1 MDTSKFIS
9 AFYHDKIGTQI
20 DTKQL
25 RYWESCITHNTSTL
39 DDFKDFVLTS
49 SEYSSAL
56 RKRFYDI
63 YQSFVS
69 DVSRDVMNNSY
80 TVFWNKQL
88 INKVEVTETI
98 VVHYIVNT
106 KEFDEIYRNVV
117 KDVVMFEYNRN
128 ATDDEINFIMKRVKD
143 SQTVYTTENITIDIA
158 NMHTIMMEQQANTA
172 FVEAQ
177 MAEREDI
184 TDAEY
189 VSNDHSGGNNDVDQ
203 KMVINAVFELGMD
216 KLDVFEHV
224 FKRPMYVQE
233 FRKYIID
240 TVDDI
245 EWESLLET
253 HNFNFNKLRRIYKDF
268 TGKVID
274 EYYYIK
280 NYLYSINNDM
290 FFESFIEKIINTKEY
305 MTNMKK
311 NIASKYLD
319 YYDQELEDN
328 DIEYIY
334 NIIKSKQLAIVDEE
348 IDRIMTQVKTETDN
362 IVANIFKIY
371 KYTLNRAPE
380 IQEID
385 FYTQLYRELNHMN
398 IDDVNR
404 KLEEMLINN
413 LEFHDI
419 IKNKI
424 KESNEHITTTKL
436 YSLLNIVIKHIQ
448 ESNNKPS
455 VESIEILIKDIS
467 N

>member
-80 TVFWNKQL
+80 TVFWNNQL
-88 INKVEVTETI
+88 INKVEVTEAI

-128 ATDDEINFIMKRVKD
+128 ATDDELNFIMKRVKD
-143 SQTVYTTENITIDIA
+143 SLTVYTTEKITIDIA
-158 NMHTIMMEQQANTA
+158 NMHTIIEEQQANTTLL
-172 FVEAQ
+172 ETQ
-177 MAEREDI
+177 LAEREDI

-203 KMVINAVFELGMD
+203 KVVINAVFEIGMD

-362 IVANIFKIY
+362 IVANIFKVY

-424 KESNEHITTTKL
+424 KECNEHITTTKL
-436 YSLLNIVIKHIQ
+436 YSLLNVVIKHIQ